1 MGVPTALLLIDACQ
15 SCPEVTWSRV
25 RGLFVFAA
33 ARGDLRPEPGLG
45 HCFLGPAAP
54 LVSAVLGCRPF
65 PSCSGLSDGGECGES
80 GGGYPGASSSSGSS
94 WKLCWKG
101 WKPKGY
107 GGGWQPRSP
116 GVTEMGLRLEQAW
129 EHEDLH
135 LDMEHWMVPP
145 SFLLDPR
152 ISDQIFSSSTL
163 LRQDSCSASPGYD
176 TLGFVLKARTSSMVG
191 ASPM

>member
-1 MGVPTALLLIDACQ
+1 MGTMGVPTALLLIDACQ

-80 GGGYPGASSSSGSS
+80 GGGIQEPPQVLAPAGNSVEREGSLRGTEVGGSQGRQGSQKWDCVWSRRGNMRTCIWIWSTGWSLQAS
-94 WKLCWKG
+94 C
-101 WKPKGY
+101 
-107 GGGWQPRSP
+107 
-116 GVTEMGLRLEQAW
+116 
-129 EHEDLH
+129 
-135 LDMEHWMVPP
+135 
-145 SFLLDPR
+145 
-152 ISDQIFSSSTL
+152 
-163 LRQDSCSASPGYD
+163 
-176 TLGFVLKARTSSMVG
+176 
-191 ASPM
+191 